1 MHCPVAAGA
10 EHGEVL
16 GLSCTDAAREGDAV
30 VGFGE
35 VQAAVVV
42 FWHACAGFA
51 ADLAGLGALAG
62 KLFGQPSCVSVAL
75 SSEVRPEDFAAFGVF

>member
-1 MHCPVAAGA
+1 MHRPVTAGA

-16 GLSCTDAAREGDAV
+16 RLGGADAAREGDAV
-30 VGFGE
+30 VGFDE

-51 ADLAGLGALAG
+51 AELTGLGALAG
-62 KLFGQPSCVSVAL
+62 
-75 SSEVRPEDFAAFGVF
+75 

>member
-1 MHCPVAAGA
+1 MHSAVAAGA

-16 GLSCTDAAREGDAV
+16 WLGGSDAPRDGDAV
-30 VGFGE
+30 VGFNE
-35 VQAAVVV
+35 VQTAVVV

-51 ADLAGLGALAG
+51 AELAGLGALAG
-62 KLFGQPSCVSVAL
+62 KLFGQPGCIPVTF